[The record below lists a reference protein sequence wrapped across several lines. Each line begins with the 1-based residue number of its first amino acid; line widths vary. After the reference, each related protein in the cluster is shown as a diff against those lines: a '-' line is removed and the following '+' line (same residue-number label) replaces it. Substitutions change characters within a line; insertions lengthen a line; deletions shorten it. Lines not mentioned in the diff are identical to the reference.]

1 MHTMLPPHFR
11 KYSNFSKILQTLFLS
26 AQVLPLM
33 YILANLDHVW
43 GSKGPKP
50 PKKGHFMDA
59 CLVRK
64 TLETF
69 NLATTNAIL
78 MKLTTIVHLY
88 QVFHMAKNEGVTQG
102 CKRVQTKNLSE

>member
-1 MHTMLPPHFR
+1 
-11 KYSNFSKILQTLFLS
+11 
-26 AQVLPLM
+26 
-33 YILANLDHVW
+33 
-43 GSKGPKP
+43 
-50 PKKGHFMDA
+50 MDA

-64 TLETF
+64 TLETL